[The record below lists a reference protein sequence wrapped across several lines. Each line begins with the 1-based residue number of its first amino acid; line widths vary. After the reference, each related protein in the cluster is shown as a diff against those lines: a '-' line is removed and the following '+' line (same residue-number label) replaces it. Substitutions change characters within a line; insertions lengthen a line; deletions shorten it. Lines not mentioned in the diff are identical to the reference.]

1 MEYGGC
7 GALLTLTLP
16 DGLPIVGVPVLP
28 GYWQVLRIATLLTFA
43 GHIIVG
49 RVERLK
55 VKLRDPVREFPAIS
69 DAWIPIAT
77 EPSGKLAILNVCCH
91 TPPLTVPD
99 C

>member
-7 GALLTLTLP
+7 GALLTLTFAE
-16 DGLPIVGVPVLP
+16 LPIIGVPVLP
-28 GYWQVLRIATLLTFA
+28 EYWQVLRIATLLTFA
-43 GHIIVG
+43 GHVIVG
-49 RVERLK
+49 TERFK

-69 DAWIPIAT
+69 DAWIPIVT
-77 EPSGKLAILNVCCH
+77 DPSGKLATLNVCCH